1 LDLSDKHRSK
11 FKTFAY
17 VGLVA
22 LIVVAAAYVAY
33 FATQPCVH
41 PGCGGIPDPLS
52 VEASTINS
60 PTSFTLQIFH
70 GGTQGLSLSSYYV
83 KDAAGHLYSSPGWMG
98 PTLPPMSHVNVTFTV
113 DGRDFTFQT
122 KNTYAVGVHTSQ
134 NYLIDFTV
142 AV

>member
-1 LDLSDKHRSK
+1 
-11 FKTFAY
+11 
-17 VGLVA
+17 
-22 LIVVAAAYVAY
+22 
-33 FATQPCVH
+33 
-41 PGCGGIPDPLS
+41 
-52 VEASTINS
+52 
-60 PTSFTLQIFH
+60 
-70 GGTQGLSLSSYYV
+70 LSLSSYYV